1 MFYDYCKNEK
11 TDGQSSK
18 SNCCNMQIWVVNVGG
33 KVFSDSEILVSSPVV
48 AIITKRTFITAPTPI
63 FIPAH
68 SVSFS
73 INFCNTPKMILFLR
87 INIVNRKEGNFKI
100 SYLRRPTT
108 VETLTKV
115 KDVPRKDTVHSNNI
129 SAENIDHLYC
139 Y

>member
-18 SNCCNMQIWVVNVGG
+18 SNCCNMQIWIINVGG
-33 KVFSDSEILVSSPVV
+33 KVFSDSESLVSSPVV
-48 AIITKRTFITAPTPI
+48 TIITKRTFITAPTP
-63 FIPAH
+63 FIIINFL
-68 SVSFS
+68 SFS
-73 INFCNTPKMILFLR
+73 INVCNTPKMILFLR

-100 SYLRRPTT
+100 SYLRRPAT

-115 KDVPRKDTVHSNNI
+115 NDVPRKDTVHSNNI

>member
-33 KVFSDSEILVSSPVV
+33 KVFSDCEILVSSPVV
-48 AIITKRTFITAPTPI
+48 TIITKRTFITAPTPI
-63 FIPAH
+63 VITN

-73 INFCNTPKMILFLR
+73 INFSNTPKMILTLR
-87 INIVNRKEGNFKI
+87 IDIVNRKEGHFKI
-100 SYLRRPTT
+100 SYLRRPAT

-115 KDVPRKDTVHSNNI
+115 NDVPRKDTVHSDNI
-129 SAENIDHLYC
+129 SAENIDH
-139 Y
+139 